1 MFKKVSIKGLT
12 VEHRRVLYK
21 HLFDN
26 FVQGVDYEL
35 TRRHLNIFNKKVLED
50 VLVRR
55 FVLETNL

>member
-12 VEHRRVLYK
+12 ADNRRVLYK

-35 TRRHLNIFNKKVLED
+35 TQKHLSVFNKKVLED
-50 VLVRR
+50 TLVRK
-55 FVLETNL
+55 FVIEQNL